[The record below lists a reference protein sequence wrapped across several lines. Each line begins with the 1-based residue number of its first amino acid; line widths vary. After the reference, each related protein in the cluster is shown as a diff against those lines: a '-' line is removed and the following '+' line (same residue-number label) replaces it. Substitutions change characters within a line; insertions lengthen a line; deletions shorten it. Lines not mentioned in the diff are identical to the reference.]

1 MSAARR
7 KASSVR
13 RAPGTAPGPG
23 SPAGNGHDASPAGDG
38 DASPVRRLT
47 DADARRSGVRRL
59 TDADG
64 ASASSRPFVEN
75 LAIVAGA
82 FVGSTLIAELAG
94 AANLGTALSF
104 GQIGFAIALV
114 WVLVRR

>member
-7 KASSVR
+7 KPSGVR
-13 RAPGTAPGPG
+13 RAPGTGAGSG
-23 SPAGNGHDASPAGDG
+23 SPAGTDQGSPASDG
-38 DASPVRRLT
+38 GPSPVRRLT
-47 DADARRSGVRRL
+47 DADARRSPARRL
-59 TDADG
+59 TDADV
-64 ASASSRPFVEN
+64 AAPRSRPFAEN

-82 FVGSTLIAELAG
+82 FVVSTLIAELAG

>member
-7 KASSVR
+7 KPSGTR
-13 RAPGTAPGPG
+13 RAPGT
-23 SPAGNGHDASPAGDG
+23 SPADRARADAAPTAGDG
-38 DASPVRRLT
+38 GSSPVRRLT
-47 DADARRSGVRRL
+47 DADARITR
-59 TDADG
+59 
-64 ASASSRPFVEN
+64 SRPFAEN

-82 FVGSTLIAELAG
+82 FVVSTLIAELAG